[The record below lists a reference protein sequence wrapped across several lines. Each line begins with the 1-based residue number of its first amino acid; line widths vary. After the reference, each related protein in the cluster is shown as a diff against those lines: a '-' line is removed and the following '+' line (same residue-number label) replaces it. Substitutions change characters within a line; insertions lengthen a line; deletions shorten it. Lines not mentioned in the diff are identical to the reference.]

1 MSKRLTLVVAAE
13 AAVLGAGSLY
23 LGAGAIYESMR
34 HWIPTGGEVKRV
46 WAGEVTDSG
55 DFRVGMIATVV
66 GLAVMLP
73 AIALIRQSMQASR
86 RKGHENSAKQ
96 AASAGSSGP

>member
-1 MSKRLTLVVAAE
+1 M
-13 AAVLGAGSLY
+13 LGAGSLY
-23 LGAGAIYESMR
+23 LGIGAIYESMR
-34 HWIPTGGEVKRV
+34 HWVPTVGEVKRV

-73 AIALIRQSMQASR
+73 AIALMHQSMHASR
-86 RKGHENSAKQ
+86 RRGHENSAKQ
-96 AASAGSSGP
+96 AAAAWSSDPSSVSERA